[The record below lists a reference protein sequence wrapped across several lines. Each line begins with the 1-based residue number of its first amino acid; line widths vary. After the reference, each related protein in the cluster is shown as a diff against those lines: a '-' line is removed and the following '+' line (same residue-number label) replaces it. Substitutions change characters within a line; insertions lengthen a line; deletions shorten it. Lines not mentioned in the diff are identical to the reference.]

1 MISIILGLIFIAF
14 TVFAVLPAG
23 PLAWGSEVIS
33 FLKGGAPVL
42 AALIGLICLFIGAA
56 DIKDKKEAKKEDA
69 AKNDARAKRII
80 DYAKRKAD
88 IFRFLNRVS
97 VCCLL

>member
-23 PLAWGSEVIS
+23 PLAWSPEVIA
-33 FLKGGAPVL
+33 FLNGGAPVL
-42 AALIGLICLFIGAA
+42 AALIGMICLFIGAA

-69 AKNDARAKRII
+69 AKNDAQ
-80 DYAKRKAD
+80 
-88 IFRFLNRVS
+88 
-97 VCCLL
+97 